1 MKTED
6 CMHMAPRDTI
16 RGPLR
21 CGRRDSTPRGTE
33 ECARAVVGI
42 AVPPAVGFRKSS
54 DLNAKEQLM
63 RTRTSVTAGALALAF
78 GLAGNAQAG
87 TLEDV
92 QARGTLNCVVSTGI
106 AGFAYPDDAGEWHGF
121 DIDFCRATA
130 AAVLGDP
137 NAIKAVTSTGKT
149 RFTKLN
155 AGEGDVLWRNTTVTF
170 SRDVGVKLRFHGIN
184 YYDGQGFMTRK
195 DLGVSSAS
203 ELDGASV
210 CIQTGTTTELNLA
223 DYFHANGMK
232 YEAVTIE
239 TNDEARQNYLAGRC
253 DVYTTDASG
262 LAATRSTF
270 TDPENHMILPEIISK
285 EPLGPATRHGDD
297 QWSDIV
303 TWVLNA
309 TITAEEKGVTMEN
322 VDDMKANS
330 KDPEVL
336 RLLGAEGNQ
345 GAELGLSAD
354 FAYNIIK
361 SVGNYGEI
369 FERNIGVNTPIGLA
383 RGLNALWTDGGL
395 QYSPPF
401 R

>member
-1 MKTED
+1 MKPVN
-6 CMHMAPRDTI
+6 HVI
-16 RGPLR
+16 LGVL
-21 CGRRDSTPRGTE
+21 
-33 ECARAVVGI
+33 V
-42 AVPPAVGFRKSS
+42 
-54 DLNAKEQLM
+54 
-63 RTRTSVTAGALALAF
+63 LAL
-78 GLAGNAQAG
+78 GLVAIARAG

-92 QARGTLNCVVSTGI
+92 QARGVLNCVVSTGVV
-106 AGFAYPDDAGEWHGF
+106 GFAYPDEAGEWHGF

-130 AAVLGDP
+130 AAVLGDAS
-137 NAIKAVTSTGKT
+137 AIKAVTSTGKT

-155 AGEGDVLWRNTTVTF
+155 AREGDVLWRNTTITF
-170 SRDVGVKLRFHGIN
+170 SRDVGVKLRFHGVN
-184 YYDGQGFMTRK
+184 YYDGQGFMAHK
-195 DLGVSSAS
+195 DLGVMSAK

-223 DYFHANGMK
+223 DYFHSNGMK

-239 TNDEARQNYLAGRC
+239 TNDEARQNYIEGRC

-270 TDPENHMILPEIISK
+270 TDPENHVILPEIISK

-309 TITAEEKGVTMEN
+309 TITAEEKGVTSAN
-322 VDDMKANS
+322 VDDMLMSN
-330 KDPEVL
+330 DPEVL
-336 RLLGAEGNQ
+336 RLLGKEGNQ
-345 GAELGLSAD
+345 GEELGLSAD
-354 FAYNIIK
+354 WAYNIIK

-369 FERNIGVNTPIGLA
+369 FDRNIGVNTPIGLE
-383 RGLNALWTDGGL
+383 RGFNALWTDGGL

>member
-1 MKTED
+1 
-6 CMHMAPRDTI
+6 
-16 RGPLR
+16 
-21 CGRRDSTPRGTE
+21 
-33 ECARAVVGI
+33 
-42 AVPPAVGFRKSS
+42 
-54 DLNAKEQLM
+54 M
-63 RTRTSVTAGALALAF
+63 RTKTSVTVGALALTF
-78 GLAGNAQAG
+78 GFAGNAQAG

-155 AGEGDVLWRNTTVTF
+155 AGEGDVLWRNTTITF
-170 SRDVGVKLRFHGIN
+170 SRDVGVKLRFHGVN

-195 DLGVSSAS
+195 DLGVSSAK

-210 CIQTGTTTELNLA
+210 CIQTGTTTEPNLA

-253 DVYTTDASG
+253 GVYTTDASG
-262 LAATRSTF
+262 LTVTRSTF
-270 TDPENHMILPEIISK
+270 TDPENHVILPEIISK

-303 TWVLNA
+303 TWVLTA
-309 TITAEEKGVTMEN
+309 TITAEEKGVTMAT

-354 FAYNIIK
+354 WAYNIIK

-369 FERNIGVNTPIGLA
+369 RERMGGGSDFSGVAITWHPLPPP
-383 RGLNALWTDGGL
+383 R
-395 QYSPPF
+395 PPF
-401 R
+401 L

>member
-1 MKTED
+1 MK
-6 CMHMAPRDTI
+6 
-16 RGPLR
+16 
-21 CGRRDSTPRGTE
+21 
-33 ECARAVVGI
+33 
-42 AVPPAVGFRKSS
+42 K
-54 DLNAKEQLM
+54 
-63 RTRTSVTAGALALAF
+63 TAIALAVITAALTF
-78 GLAGNAQAG
+78 GPQVAKAG
-87 TLEDV
+87 TLDDV
-92 QARGTLNCVVSTGI
+92 KSRGVLRCVVSTGVP
-106 AGFAYPDDAGEWHGF
+106 GFAYPDASGAWKGF

-130 AAVLGDP
+130 AAVLGD
-137 NAIKAVTSTGKT
+137 ASKIKAVTSTGKT

-155 AGEGDVLWRNTTVTF
+155 AGEGDVLWRNTTITF
-170 SRDVGVKLRFHGIN
+170 SRDVGVKLRFHGVN
-184 YYDGQGFMTRK
+184 YYDGQGFLVK
-195 DLGVSSAS
+195 KALGVKSAK
-203 ELDGASV
+203 ELNGASV

-239 TNDEARQNYLAGRC
+239 TNDEARQNYTSGRC

-270 TDPENHMILPEIISK
+270 SDPQNHIVLPEIISK
-285 EPLGPATRHGDD
+285 EPLGPDTRQGDD

-309 TITAEEKGVTMEN
+309 TITAEEKGITQAN
-322 VDDMKANS
+322 VDKMKSS

-336 RLLGAEGNQ
+336 RLLGVEGSQ
-345 GAELGLSAD
+345 GKELGLSND
-354 FAYNIIK
+354 WAYNIIK

-369 FERNIGVNTPIGLA
+369 FERNIGVNTPIGLP
-383 RGLNALWTDGGL
+383 RGLNALWTKGGL

>member
-1 MKTED
+1 
-6 CMHMAPRDTI
+6 
-16 RGPLR
+16 
-21 CGRRDSTPRGTE
+21 
-33 ECARAVVGI
+33 
-42 AVPPAVGFRKSS
+42 
-54 DLNAKEQLM
+54 M
-63 RTRTSVTAGALALAF
+63 RTKTSVTVGALALAF
-78 GLAGNAQAG
+78 GVAGNAQAG

-137 NAIKAVTSTGKT
+137 KAIKAVTSTGKT

-195 DLGVSSAS
+195 DLGVASAKD
-203 ELDGASV
+203 LGGASV

-223 DYFHANGMK
+223 DYFHANDMK

-270 TDPENHMILPEIISK
+270 TDPENHVILPEIISK

-309 TITAEEKGVTMEN
+309 TITAEEKGVTMAN
-322 VDDMKANS
+322 VDEMKANS

-361 SVGNYGEI
+361 AVGNYGEI
-369 FERNIGVNTPIGLA
+369 FERNIGMNTPIGLA

>member
-1 MKTED
+1 
-6 CMHMAPRDTI
+6 
-16 RGPLR
+16 
-21 CGRRDSTPRGTE
+21 
-33 ECARAVVGI
+33 
-42 AVPPAVGFRKSS
+42 
-54 DLNAKEQLM
+54 M
-63 RTRTSVTAGALALAF
+63 RTKTSVTVGALALAF
-78 GLAGNAQAG
+78 GVAGNAQAG

-137 NAIKAVTSTGKT
+137 KAIKAVTSTGKT

-195 DLGVSSAS
+195 DLGVASAKD
-203 ELDGASV
+203 LGGASV

-223 DYFHANGMK
+223 DYFHANDMK

-270 TDPENHMILPEIISK
+270 TDPDNHVILPEIISK

-309 TITAEEKGVTMEN
+309 TITAEEKGVTMAN

>member
-1 MKTED
+1 MK
-6 CMHMAPRDTI
+6 
-16 RGPLR
+16 
-21 CGRRDSTPRGTE
+21 ST
-33 ECARAVVGI
+33 
-42 AVPPAVGFRKSS
+42 
-54 DLNAKEQLM
+54 
-63 RTRTSVTAGALALAF
+63 TSVTAGVLALSL
-78 GLAGNAQAG
+78 GLASGAQAG

-92 QARGTLNCVVSTGI
+92 QARGALNCVVSTGV

-121 DIDFCRATA
+121 DVDFCRATA
-130 AAVLGDP
+130 AAVLGDSK
-137 NAIKAVTSTGKT
+137 AIKAVTSTGKT

-155 AGEGDVLWRNTTVTF
+155 AGEGDVLWRNTTITF
-170 SRDVGVKLRFHGIN
+170 SRDVGVKLRFHGVN
-184 YYDGQGFMTRK
+184 YYDGQGFMVPK
-195 DLGVSSAS
+195 GLGVSSAK

-223 DYFHANGMK
+223 DYFHSNGMK

-270 TDPENHMILPEIISK
+270 TDPENHVVLPEIISK

-309 TITAEEKGVTMEN
+309 TITAEEKGVTSAN

-336 RLLGAEGNQ
+336 RLLGVEGNQ
-345 GAELGLSAD
+345 GAELGLSVD
-354 FAYNIIK
+354 WAYNIIK

-383 RGLNALWTDGGL
+383 RGHNALWTDGGL

>member
-1 MKTED
+1 M
-6 CMHMAPRDTI
+6 R
-16 RGPLR
+16 PLNVLTATLVVA
-21 CGRRDSTPRGTE
+21 SF
-33 ECARAVVGI
+33 AV
-42 AVPPAVGFRKSS
+42 AAAAS
-54 DLNAKEQLM
+54 
-63 RTRTSVTAGALALAF
+63 
-78 GLAGNAQAG
+78 AG

-92 QARGTLNCVVSTGI
+92 KARGVLRCVVSTGI
-106 AGFAYPDDAGEWHGF
+106 AGFAYPDANGVWKGF

-130 AAVLGDP
+130 AAVLGD
-137 NAIKAVTSTGKT
+137 ASKIKAVTSTGKT
-149 RFTKLN
+149 RFTLLN
-155 AGEGDVLWRNTTVTF
+155 SGEGDVLWRNTTVTF

-184 YYDGQGFMTRK
+184 YYDGQGFMVSK
-195 DLGVSSAS
+195 ALGVGSAK

-239 TNDEARQNYLAGRC
+239 TNDEGRQNYTAGRC

-270 TDPENHMILPEIISK
+270 TDPENHIILPEIISK

-297 QWSDIV
+297 QWSDII

-309 TITAEEKGVTMEN
+309 TVTAEEKGVTSAN
-322 VDDMKANS
+322 VDAMKKS
-330 KDPEVL
+330 KDPEIL
-336 RLLGAEGNQ
+336 RLLGVEGSQ
-345 GAELGLSAD
+345 GKELGLSTD
-354 FAYNIIK
+354 WAYNIIK

-369 FERNIGVNTPIGLA
+369 FERNIGVKTPIGLE
-383 RGLNALWTDGGL
+383 RGLNALWINGGL

>member
-1 MKTED
+1 MK
-6 CMHMAPRDTI
+6 
-16 RGPLR
+16 
-21 CGRRDSTPRGTE
+21 
-33 ECARAVVGI
+33 
-42 AVPPAVGFRKSS
+42 K
-54 DLNAKEQLM
+54 
-63 RTRTSVTAGALALAF
+63 TAIALAVIAAALTIGPQVAT
-78 GLAGNAQAG
+78 AG
-87 TLEDV
+87 TLDDV
-92 QARGTLNCVVSTGI
+92 KSRGVLRCVVSTGVP
-106 AGFAYPDDAGEWHGF
+106 GFAYPDASGAWKGF

-130 AAVLGDP
+130 AAVLGD
-137 NAIKAVTSTGKT
+137 ASKIKAVTSTGKT

-155 AGEGDVLWRNTTVTF
+155 AGEGDVLWRNTTITF
-170 SRDVGVKLRFHGIN
+170 SRDIGVKLRFHGVN
-184 YYDGQGFMTRK
+184 YYDGQGFMVK
-195 DLGVSSAS
+195 KALGVKSAK
-203 ELDGASV
+203 ELNGASI

-239 TNDEARQNYLAGRC
+239 TNDEARQNYTSGRC

-270 TDPENHMILPEIISK
+270 SDPQNHIVLPEIISK
-285 EPLGPATRHGDD
+285 EPLGPATRQGDD

-309 TITAEEKGVTMEN
+309 TITAEEKGITQAN
-322 VDDMKANS
+322 VDKMKSS

-336 RLLGAEGNQ
+336 RLLGVEGSQ
-345 GAELGLSAD
+345 GKELGLSND
-354 FAYNIIK
+354 WAYNIIK

-369 FERNIGVNTPIGLA
+369 FERNIGVNTPIGLP
-383 RGLNALWTDGGL
+383 RGLNALWTKGGL

>member
-1 MKTED
+1 MKKT
-6 CMHMAPRDTI
+6 TI
-16 RGPLR
+16 
-21 CGRRDSTPRGTE
+21 
-33 ECARAVVGI
+33 
-42 AVPPAVGFRKSS
+42 
-54 DLNAKEQLM
+54 
-63 RTRTSVTAGALALAF
+63 ALAVIAAALTIGPQVAT
-78 GLAGNAQAG
+78 AG
-87 TLEDV
+87 TLDDV
-92 QARGTLNCVVSTGI
+92 KSRGVLRCVVSTGVP
-106 AGFAYPDDAGEWHGF
+106 GFAYPDASGAWKGF

-130 AAVLGDP
+130 AAVLGD
-137 NAIKAVTSTGKT
+137 ASKIKAVTSTGKT

-155 AGEGDVLWRNTTVTF
+155 AGEGDVLWRNTTITF
-170 SRDVGVKLRFHGIN
+170 SRDVGVKLRFHGVN
-184 YYDGQGFMTRK
+184 YYDGQGFMVK
-195 DLGVSSAS
+195 KALGVKSAK
-203 ELDGASV
+203 ELNGASI

-239 TNDEARQNYLAGRC
+239 TNDEARQNYTSGRC

-270 TDPENHMILPEIISK
+270 SDPQNHIVLPEIISK
-285 EPLGPATRHGDD
+285 EPLGPATRQGDD

-309 TITAEEKGVTMEN
+309 TITAEEKGITQAN
-322 VDDMKANS
+322 VDKMKSS

-336 RLLGAEGNQ
+336 RLLGVEGSQ
-345 GAELGLSAD
+345 GKELGLSND
-354 FAYNIIK
+354 WAYNIIK

-369 FERNIGVNTPIGLA
+369 FERNIGVNTPIGLP
-383 RGLNALWTDGGL
+383 RGLNALWTKGGL

>member
-1 MKTED
+1 MK
-6 CMHMAPRDTI
+6 I
-16 RGPLR
+16 RT
-21 CGRRDSTPRGTE
+21 S
-33 ECARAVVGI
+33 A
-42 AVPPAVGFRKSS
+42 AVGA
-54 DLNAKEQLM
+54 L
-63 RTRTSVTAGALALAF
+63 GLAL
-78 GLAGNAQAG
+78 GVAGSAQAG

-92 QARGTLNCVVSTGI
+92 QARGVLNCVVSTGV

-137 NAIKAVTSTGKT
+137 KAIKAVTSTGKT

-155 AGEGDVLWRNTTVTF
+155 AGEGDVLWRNTTITF
-170 SRDVGVKLRFHGIN
+170 SRDVGVKLRFHGVN
-184 YYDGQGFMTRK
+184 YYDGQGFMVPK
-195 DLGVSSAS
+195 SLGISSAK

-223 DYFHANGMK
+223 DYFHSNGMK

-262 LAATRSTF
+262 LASTRSTF
-270 TDPENHMILPEIISK
+270 SDPENHMVLPEIISK

-309 TITAEEKGVTMEN
+309 TITAEEKGVTSAN

-336 RLLGAEGNQ
+336 RLLGVEGNQ

>member
-1 MKTED
+1 MKKT
-6 CMHMAPRDTI
+6 TI
-16 RGPLR
+16 
-21 CGRRDSTPRGTE
+21 
-33 ECARAVVGI
+33 
-42 AVPPAVGFRKSS
+42 
-54 DLNAKEQLM
+54 
-63 RTRTSVTAGALALAF
+63 ALAVIAAALTIGPQVAT
-78 GLAGNAQAG
+78 AG
-87 TLEDV
+87 TLDDV
-92 QARGTLNCVVSTGI
+92 KSRGVLRCVVSTGVP
-106 AGFAYPDDAGEWHGF
+106 GFAYPDASGAWKGF

-130 AAVLGDP
+130 AAVLGD
-137 NAIKAVTSTGKT
+137 ASKIKAVTATGKT

-155 AGEGDVLWRNTTVTF
+155 AGEGDVLWRNTTITF
-170 SRDVGVKLRFHGIN
+170 SRDVGVKLRFHGVN
-184 YYDGQGFMTRK
+184 YYDGQGFLVK
-195 DLGVSSAS
+195 KALGVKSAK
-203 ELDGASV
+203 ELNGASI

-239 TNDEARQNYLAGRC
+239 TNDEARQNYTSGRC

-270 TDPENHMILPEIISK
+270 SDPQNHIVLPEIISK
-285 EPLGPATRHGDD
+285 EPLGPATRQGDD

-309 TITAEEKGVTMEN
+309 TITAEEKGITQAN
-322 VDDMKANS
+322 VDKMKSS

-336 RLLGAEGNQ
+336 RLLGVEGSQ
-345 GAELGLSAD
+345 GKELGLSND
-354 FAYNIIK
+354 WAYNIIK

-369 FERNIGVNTPIGLA
+369 FERNIGVNTPIGLP
-383 RGLNALWTDGGL
+383 RGLNALWTKGGL